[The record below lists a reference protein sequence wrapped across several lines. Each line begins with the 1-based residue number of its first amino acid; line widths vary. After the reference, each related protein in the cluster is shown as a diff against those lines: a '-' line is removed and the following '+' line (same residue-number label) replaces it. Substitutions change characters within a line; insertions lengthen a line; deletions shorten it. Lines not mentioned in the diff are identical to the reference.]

1 MLGRYLLA
9 IAISLVAIMIG
20 WACDNSEHLGIPAGA
35 KFPLHELGEVGK
47 YALVLLIGPV
57 LVLER
62 LVDTVLDRSKAGL
75 KEAVRETFGETA
87 TTMNASFKSIE
98 GGFKTIEGSFK
109 SIEGH
114 FYTTGKVVETGFLQ
128 LSDTLGRTILQL
140 KVIEF
145 KRDWSAEQEDE
156 ELAETVPQSAASLA
170 REGKIDEA
178 KSKIESKSADADPA
192 AKAEKELVLLLLSHR
207 TTDWEEAA
215 ARLLRGDVLDPSY
228 HMRLSYKFWTIHRF
242 DEAIKIA
249 EVGLELSRSNVD
261 MDFVTPRLE
270 NNLAYFYA
278 EGNRTEKAENAFQY
292 IQDARRQMPLNVE
305 LLETEGC
312 VKIAFSPTQNEA
324 LDGLSQL
331 AEAGKAKGDMST
343 LQKWLERYNARTFD

>member
-1 MLGRYLLA
+1 M
-9 IAISLVAIMIG
+9 
-20 WACDNSEHLGIPAGA
+20 
-35 KFPLHELGEVGK
+35 
-47 YALVLLIGPV
+47 

-140 KVIEF
+140 KVIEL

-178 KSKIESKSADADPA
+178 KSEIESKSADAYPA

-207 TTDWEEAA
+207 TTDWEEAEPDSCA
-215 ARLLRGDVLDPSY
+215 ETFSIPAITCGSHTSSGPS
-228 HMRLSYKFWTIHRF
+228 T
-242 DEAIKIA
+242 
-249 EVGLELSRSNVD
+249 G
-261 MDFVTPRLE
+261 
-270 NNLAYFYA
+270 
-278 EGNRTEKAENAFQY
+278 
-292 IQDARRQMPLNVE
+292 
-305 LLETEGC
+305 
-312 VKIAFSPTQNEA
+312 
-324 LDGLSQL
+324 
-331 AEAGKAKGDMST
+331 ST
-343 LQKWLERYNARTFD
+343 RP